1 MSFLESDHVRDLLAH
16 AGLENVPPRLV
27 VRGLVAAVIAIGI
40 AVWRFWPAPPVEVE
54 TAQPAAAQP
63 EVRTAGPA
71 ESSEVTRV
79 VVHVAGAVMRPGVY
93 TLEPGA
99 RVADAVALAGGL
111 LGSAEASAVNL
122 ARILADGE
130 QVYFPAQGEVPPAVG
145 VTGGAAVAGGGGT
158 AGVVDGKVDINH
170 ADAATLETL
179 PGIGPATAQK
189 IIDEREAN
197 GPYASVEDLM
207 RVPGIGEKRV
217 AALAD
222 LVIVQ

>member
-1 MSFLESDHVRDLLAH
+1 LESDRAQELLAR
-16 AGLENVPPRLV
+16 AGLESIPLRLV
-27 VRGLVAAVIAIGI
+27 ARTLAVGVVAIGI
-40 AVWRFWPAPPVEVE
+40 AVWRFWPAPAVEVE
-54 TAQPAAAQP
+54 TAQPAITAAETQP
-63 EVRTAGPA
+63 TAPA
-71 ESSEVTRV
+71 ESVEATRV
-79 VVHVAGAVMRPGVY
+79 VVHVAGAVLRPGVY

-111 LGSAEASAVNL
+111 LGSADAAAVNL

-130 QVYFPAQGEVPPAVG
+130 QVYFPVQGESAPSA
-145 VTGGAAVAGGGGT
+145 GGAGGPASAGGAGSAGT
-158 AGVVDGKVDINH
+158 VDGKVDINH

-207 RVPGIGEKRV
+207 RVAGIGEKRV

-222 LVIVQ
+222 LVVVR